1 MKNQLAITVLSLVLL
16 IAGPAHSQEDKKAGR
31 EKEAL
36 RRTQQALRTA
46 QERQSALEREKA
58 ALALKL
64 DAESRKAETEVAGAQ
79 RAARASRSS
88 LAGAQAE
95 ISRLKSE
102 LDALRARSDS
112 DRQAVTEQN
121 NTLKRSLQETQH
133 LLVERTQTATSL
145 ARLLD
150 RSTQALANAERK
162 NRDLYASSRLLLDLY
177 RNKSAG
183 DALAQREPL
192 LGFAEVALENE
203 AEALRTQLE
212 AHRLPTSGRDPASND
227 NSGIP

>member
-1 MKNQLAITVLSLVLL
+1 MKNQFAITVLSLVLL
-16 IAGPAHSQEDKKAGR
+16 SAAPAHAQEDKKAGR

-64 DAESRKAETEVAGAQ
+64 DTESRKAETEVAGAQ

-88 LAGAQAE
+88 LASAQAE
-95 ISRLKSE
+95 IARLKAE
-102 LDALRARSDS
+102 LDALRTRSDG
-112 DRQAVTEQN
+112 DRQTLTEQN
-121 NTLKRSLQETQH
+121 NTLKRSLQETQQ

-150 RSTQALANAERK
+150 RSTQALANAEQK
-162 NRDLYASSRLLLDLY
+162 NRDLYASSRLLLDRY

-192 LGFAEVALENE
+192 LGFAEVTLENE

-212 AHRLPTSGRDPASND
+212 AHRLPQSGRDSPSNGR
-227 NSGIP
+227 SGTP

>member
-16 IAGPAHSQEDKKAGR
+16 SAGPAHAQDDKKAGR

-88 LAGAQAE
+88 LASAQAE
-95 ISRLKSE
+95 ISGLRSE
-102 LDALRARSDS
+102 LDTLRSRSDS
-112 DRQAVTEQN
+112 DRQTLTAQN
-121 NTLKRSLQETQH
+121 TQLTRSLQETQQ
-133 LLVERTQTATSL
+133 LLAERTQTATTL

-150 RSTQALANAERK
+150 RSTQALANAEQK
-162 NRDLYASSRLLLDLY
+162 NRDLYATGRSLLDRY
-177 RNKSAG
+177 RGKSAG
-183 DALAQREPL
+183 DVLVQREPL
-192 LGFAEVALENE
+192 FGLAEVTLENE

-212 AHRLPTSGRDPASND
+212 LHRLPTSGRDPASSG
-227 NSGIP
+227 NSGTP